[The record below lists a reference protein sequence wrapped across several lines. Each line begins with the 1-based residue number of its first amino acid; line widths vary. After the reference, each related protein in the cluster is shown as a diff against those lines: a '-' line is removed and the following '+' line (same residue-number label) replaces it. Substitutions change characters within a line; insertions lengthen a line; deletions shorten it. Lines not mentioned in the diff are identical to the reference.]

1 MNPIEAHALTKQF
14 GKLTAVNNLDLR
26 IAQGEFFGFIGPNGA
41 GKTTTLQMLS
51 GQLPPTSGTAT
62 VLGIDT
68 AADPIAVKAAVGIV
82 PELEYP
88 PSFLS
93 VEEYLH
99 FVAAV
104 RGLNDDGRVDK
115 WIEFFGLADR
125 RTTLCMSLSKGLKK
139 KTTISASLL
148 HEPRVL
154 FMDEPFL
161 DLDPLIQRKLKDWLL
176 EFVGGGGTVFLSTH
190 ILELAEKLC
199 NRVGIIDQ
207 GKLVA
212 VGSLKELQSSSGE
225 DLEDIFIRLVSS

>member
-14 GKLTAVNNLDLR
+14 GQLTAVDNLDLR

-62 VLGIDT
+62 VLGIDA

-99 FVAAV
+99 FVAAI
-104 RGLNDDGRVDK
+104 RGLDDDGRVDK
-115 WIEFFGLADR
+115 WIEFFGLKDR
-125 RTTLCMSLSKGLKK
+125 RTTLCMSLFIMLTVSTYVGSVVAYLTGLFTNNYLPDAK
-139 KTTISASLL
+139 I
-148 HEPRVL
+148 L
-154 FMDEPFL
+154 FQFAAAVVP
-161 DLDPLIQRKLKDWLL
+161 
-176 EFVGGGGTVFLSTH
+176 V
-190 ILELAEKLC
+190 
-199 NRVGIIDQ
+199 
-207 GKLVA
+207 LVA
-212 VGSLKELQSSSGE
+212 QTLLSFYYQINDSIATLCIAGLGILLLAASKIILG
-225 DLEDIFIRLVSS
+225 RLDTRWKSTMFRIA

>member
-62 VLGIDT
+62 VLGIDA
-68 AADPIAVKAAVGIV
+68 AADPIEVKAAVGIV

-99 FVAAV
+99 FVAAI
-104 RGLNDDGRVDK
+104 RGLDDDGRVDK
-115 WIEFFGLADR
+115 WIEFFGLKDR
-125 RTTLCMSLSKGLKK
+125 RTTMCMSLFIMLTVSTYVGRWLP
-139 KTTISASLL
+139 TSQACSPTITCRMQKSCSSSLL
-148 HEPRVL
+148 PQ
-154 FMDEPFL
+154 FPC
-161 DLDPLIQRKLKDWLL
+161 W
-176 EFVGGGGTVFLSTH
+176 
-190 ILELAEKLC
+190 
-199 NRVGIIDQ
+199 
-207 GKLVA
+207 
-212 VGSLKELQSSSGE
+212 
-225 DLEDIFIRLVSS
+225 

>member
-14 GKLTAVNNLDLR
+14 GKLTAVNNLDLW
-26 IAQGEFFGFIGPNGA
+26 IAQGEFFGFNGPNGA

-62 VLGIDT
+62 VQGIDA
-68 AADPIAVKAAVGIV
+68 AADPIEVKAAVGIV

-99 FVAAV
+99 FVAAI
-104 RGLNDDGRVDK
+104 RRLDDDGRVDK
-115 WIEFFGLADR
+115 WIEFFGLEDR

-139 KTTISASLL
+139 KTTISAALL

-161 DLDPLIQRKLKDWLL
+161 DLNPP
-176 EFVGGGGTVFLSTH
+176 
-190 ILELAEKLC
+190 
-199 NRVGIIDQ
+199 
-207 GKLVA
+207 
-212 VGSLKELQSSSGE
+212 SSAN
-225 DLEDIFIRLVSS
+225 